1 VQRRLFMQ
9 SNERPY
15 GKEKQADRT
24 IKANHELLQLAVART
39 ILCLGAIALVA
50 VALRFGVY
58 EYFRGDGRILRGLS
72 ELLRQTGRSAALSA
86 PGSVRHTDQGP
97 R

>member
-1 VQRRLFMQ
+1 MQ

-39 ILCLGAIALVA
+39 ILCLAQS
-50 VALRFGVY
+50 RW
-58 EYFRGDGRILRGLS
+58 S
-72 ELLRQTGRSAALSA
+72 PWRSALAFMNISA
-86 PGSVRHTDQGP
+86 ATAAS
-97 R
+97 